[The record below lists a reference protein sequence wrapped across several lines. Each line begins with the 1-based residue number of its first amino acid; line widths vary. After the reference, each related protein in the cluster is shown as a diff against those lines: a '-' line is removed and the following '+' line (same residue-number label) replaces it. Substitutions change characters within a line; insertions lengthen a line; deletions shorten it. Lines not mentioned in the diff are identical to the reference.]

1 MFSGEI
7 LLGSIRPGAKEFRA
21 PESGDFNAHTF
32 HEVDPSFHKGNWLP
46 DYTMTCGKR
55 VRRNVFL

>member
-32 HEVDPSFHKGNWLP
+32 HEVDPSFHEGNWLP
-46 DYTMTCGKR
+46 MLRDD
-55 VRRNVFL
+55 VR